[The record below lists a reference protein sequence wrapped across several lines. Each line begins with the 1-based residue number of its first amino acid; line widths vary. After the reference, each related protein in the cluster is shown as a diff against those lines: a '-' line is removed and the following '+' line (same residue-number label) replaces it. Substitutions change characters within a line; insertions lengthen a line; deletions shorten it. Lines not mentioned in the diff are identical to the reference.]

1 MDNIVQTL
9 RTKCVKFEHYE
20 MSDTLLRGDVHISGE
35 MRAASF
41 KDPEGNILSLFSS
54 DRKCRGVK
62 ETVSDAIPPLLA
74 ANDGVLGPGRQ
85 RRETHPPCYV
95 SARTRDRILTS

>member
-9 RTKCVKFEHYE
+9 RPKCVKFEHYE

-74 ANDGVLGPGRQ
+74 ANDGVLGPR
-85 RRETHPPCYV
+85 PPAARNASAVLRV
-95 SARTRDRILTS
+95 SAHA